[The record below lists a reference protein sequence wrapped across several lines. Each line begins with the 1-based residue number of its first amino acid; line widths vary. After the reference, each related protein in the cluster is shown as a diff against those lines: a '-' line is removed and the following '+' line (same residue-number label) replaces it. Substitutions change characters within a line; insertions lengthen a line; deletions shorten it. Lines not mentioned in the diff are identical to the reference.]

1 MGEDDLLARF
11 EAHLVQLAMAPA
23 TITNYLADLQN
34 FAAWFDETLLGGIP
48 LVDAQSEHIH
58 RYCRFLQQ
66 QGRSSSTINR
76 RLQAVRKFYDFSLS
90 AGLSSHNPARE
101 VDRFQDGEAASA
113 HTLSVDE
120 VTRLLSTVSSGS
132 DSLARRDRAII
143 LVLLDTG
150 IKVRELVDL
159 RVEDLDLDVGSGYL
173 WIGHNLESGG
183 RCLVLGSETCAA
195 LRAYLDLVVAAPGV
209 DHVFVSRQGRVLSAR
224 TVQRLVSNR
233 ARSAGLD
240 GVSAQTLRYTFAH
253 DALEQWD
260 IQKVARMLGLR
271 DVASVRRYL
280 GQEPGT

>member
-11 EAHLVQLAMAPA
+11 EAHLVQLTMSPA

-58 RYCRFLQQ
+58 RYCHSLQK

-76 RLQAVRKFYDFSLS
+76 RLQAVRKFYDFALS

-101 VDRFQDGEAASA
+101 VDRFNGKEPSS
-113 HTLSVDE
+113 HTLSVEE
-120 VTRLLSTVSSGS
+120 VTCLLGTVNNGS

-173 WIGHNLESGG
+173 WVGHDLESGG

-195 LRAYLDLVVAAPGV
+195 LRAYLDLRVAAPGV

-233 ARSAGLD
+233 ARSAGLE

-271 DVASVRRYL
+271 DVASARRYL
-280 GQEPGT
+280 GQETGT

>member
-1 MGEDDLLARF
+1 MSEDDLLARF

-23 TITNYLADLQN
+23 TITNYIADLQN
-34 FAAWFDETLLGGIP
+34 FAAWFDEPLLGGVA

-58 RYCRFLQQ
+58 RYCHFLHQ

-76 RLQAVRKFYDFSLS
+76 RLQAVRKFYDFTLS
-90 AGLSSHNPARE
+90 AGLSSHNPARD
-101 VDRFQDGEAASA
+101 VDRFSSGEETLA
-113 HTLSVDE
+113 HTLSVVQ
-120 VTRLLSTVSSGS
+120 VTRLLGTVNNGS
-132 DSLARRDRAII
+132 DSLSRRDRAII
-143 LVLLDTG
+143 HVLLDTG

-173 WIGHNLESGG
+173 WIGHDLESGG
-183 RCLVLGSETCAA
+183 RCLVLGPETCAA
-195 LRAYLDLVVAAPGV
+195 LRAYMDFRVAAPGV

-224 TVQRLVSNR
+224 TVQRLVSKR
-233 ARSAGLD
+233 ARSAGLV

-271 DVASVRRYL
+271 DVASAQRYL
-280 GQEPGT
+280 GQKPGT

>member
-34 FAAWFDETLLGGIP
+34 FAAWFDEMLLGGVP

-58 RYCRFLQQ
+58 RYCHSLRQ

-76 RLQAVRKFYDFSLS
+76 RLQAVRKFYDFALS
-90 AGLSSHNPARE
+90 AGLSSHNPARD
-101 VDRFQDGEAASA
+101 VDRFNGQGAVSSHVLSA
-113 HTLSVDE
+113 NE
-120 VTRLLSTVSSGS
+120 VNRLLSTVNNGS
-132 DSLARRDRAII
+132 NGLVRRDRAII

-150 IKVRELVDL
+150 VKVRELVDL
-159 RVEDLDLDVGSGYL
+159 CVDDLDLDVGSGYL
-173 WIGHNLESGG
+173 WIGHDLESGG
-183 RCLVLGSETCAA
+183 RCLVLGPETCAA
-195 LRAYLDLVVAAPGV
+195 LRAYLDLRVSAPGV
-209 DHVFVSRQGRVLSAR
+209 DQVFVSRQGRVLSAR

-280 GQEPGT
+280 AQKPGT